1 MKVFDTVSR
10 RVFALLAA
18 VSCAVCAAVPA
29 AADVVYPVW
38 YGGAV
43 KAMDRMGISEADYP
57 VWLRSDVASRIPQMH
72 GDYVLD
78 ADLADRRDGVMS
90 DADVDAAVD
99 RRAARLVYKDVT
111 VDLVKLWGVYGKV
124 YADGYS
130 KSTSGALHYGDAGY
144 IPTSDEIDE
153 WSRKLTVT
161 TGDLDRQ
168 AEANVAAFDSSSGG
182 ASPSA
187 WRSVCGGGASRARAA
202 AFMVRPIAGV
212 KTYNDRKLKKSEEY
226 KRLHAWKLDDG
237 SEYSRD
243 ILERE
248 EYTGA
253 DDAFSG
259 KDKKTAA
266 DNEAANGD
274 DALARDRR
282 IAKRKQM
289 LAQAH
294 RSFNAVADAAGVVV
308 DILGLR
314 DATHDLLNIA
324 MSDDTFCSLVHETKG
339 DNFFQSSARKFFRF
353 TGRANAG
360 IDCDDF
366 DARAE
371 AAADAVAKKIAD
383 AFSDPNNTD
392 PYHTALTTGEH
403 DPMTGYTVSWSPWY
417 VAQTPDGNLYVRT
430 HIWRDGKGHEFTAWG
445 GTGGGD
451 SAPIQIRGDAWLKN
465 LCIAA
470 SGRVSQCYRDGELVD
485 YDIYNPASDVRRV
498 FWIGP
503 APDSTVGYQ
512 YPFSQ
517 WGHIWDHYNYS
528 GGTTYGLAKSLEENS
543 VPGTKGAMQSYDSF
557 YNGATGAWDG
567 GSWLVPGDS
576 KTVLSKIRLYYGDSR
591 LDDNLAS
598 FFTYD
603 NAEINRTS
611 FTNYKTGHLYGLT
624 ECGKSCPES
633 LTASPSVRVV
643 STPKDAAG
651 NPVGSGSSGPAYDG
665 SGTPMV
671 PSGVSVPVGADGK
684 TTASSVSYDAV
695 SSDGTSIHVGDQAIP
710 QIDTSTISKRLDLID
725 LRTGRSCFSEGY
737 ACASWYTETQQLVP
751 DHQLTVDTKTTTKE
765 QPALTYKC
773 SYDVPGRVSEVP
785 IGECV
790 AYAHAFEEAAQRS
803 GATASDAD
811 GDAILD
817 PVTSAD
823 PRVDYGT
830 CLRQETAGSAAK
842 WLYEPVACAGRM
854 LFKPDDKVTRTTRTR
869 VERSTR
875 DSVVV
880 KLDLIRENWRP
891 VFSDGLGDCSGYHV
905 SFKFAGIPVF
915 DDADFLDA
923 CPGQP
928 LDWLPVLCRAFL
940 TIVCALGVMLLCRRA
955 FMAIFDYHTG
965 GDGQ

>member
-1 MKVFDTVSR
+1 MRLFDARMVSCR
-10 RVFALLAA
+10 AFACLLA
-18 VSCAVCAAVPA
+18 VSCGVLAAVPA
-29 AADVVYPVW
+29 AADVVYPSW

-43 KAMDRMGISEADYP
+43 KAMDRMGISETDYP
-57 VWLRSDVASRIPQMH
+57 VWLRSDVASRIPTMH
-72 GDYVLD
+72 GDYTVS

-99 RRAARLVYKDVT
+99 RRAARIVYKDVT

-124 YADGYS
+124 YSDGYAQ
-130 KSTSGALHYGDAGY
+130 STSGALHYGDAGY

-161 TGDLDRQ
+161 TSELNRQ
-168 AEANVAAFDSSSGG
+168 ADENVTTLYGPDDTSSSGS
-182 ASPSA
+182 ASASA
-187 WRSVCGGGASRARAA
+187 WRSVCGGGAARTRAA
-202 AFMVRPIAGV
+202 AFMVRPAAGV
-212 KTYNDRKLKKSEEY
+212 KVYNDRKLKKSEEY

-259 KDKKTAA
+259 KDKKAAA
-266 DNEAANGD
+266 DNESANGHD
-274 DALARDRR
+274 TTARDRR
-282 IAKRKQM
+282 IAKTKQH
-289 LAQAH
+289 LSQVH
-294 RSFNAVADAAGVVV
+294 DVFNDFADAAG
-308 DILGLR
+308 
-314 DATHDLLNIA
+314 ALLNVVGLKDLNHDVLNIFT
-324 MSDDTFCSLVHETKG
+324 SDDNFCNITHEDKG
-339 DNFFQSSARKFFRF
+339 DNFFMKSLEKVDRW
-353 TGRANAG
+353 TWRAMAG
-360 IDCDDF
+360 VDCDDY
-366 DARAE
+366 DARNWP
-371 AAADAVAKKIAD
+371 ADGKTTTSLRKFAKLDDTEGYRQTMI
-383 AFSDPNNTD
+383 
-392 PYHTALTTGEH
+392 TGEH

-417 VAQTPDGNLYVRT
+417 VAQTPDGNVYVRT
-430 HIWRDGKGHEFTAWG
+430 HVWRDGKGHEFTAWG

-465 LCIAA
+465 QCIFTGWDQPCVQSGVQKTYDPFNPDA
-470 SGRVSQCYRDGELVD
+470 SG
-485 YDIYNPASDVRRV
+485 VRRV
-498 FWIGP
+498 MWFGP
-503 APDSTVGYQ
+503 APDATVGYY
-512 YPFSQ
+512 YPLAL

-528 GGTTYGLAKSLEENS
+528 GGTTYGAAKSWEDMNAATG
-543 VPGTKGAMQSYDSF
+543 VKGGFVSYDSF
-557 YNGATGAWDG
+557 YNGESGVWDG

-576 KTVLSKIRLYYGDSR
+576 KTVLSKVRLYYGSADTKNHLYNFYS
-591 LDDNLAS
+591 LDAG
-598 FFTYD
+598 
-603 NAEINRTS
+603 EINRTVMVAGQ
-611 FTNYKTGHLYGLT
+611 YKTGDLYGLA

-633 LTASPSVRVV
+633 LTAAPSVRVV

-665 SGTPMV
+665 SGTPRV

-684 TTASSVSYDAV
+684 TTATNISYDAV
-695 SSDGTSIHVGDQAIP
+695 SSDGRSIHVGDQAIP
-710 QIDTSTISKRLDLID
+710 QIDTSTLSKRLDLID

-751 DHQLTVDTKTTTKE
+751 DGQLTVSTKTTTKE

-773 SYDVPGRVSEVP
+773 SYDVPGKISEVP

-790 AYAHAFEEAAQRS
+790 AYAHAFEEASQRS
-803 GATASDAD
+803 GATASDTD

-830 CLRQETAGSAAK
+830 CLRQETAGNAAK

-891 VFSDGLGDCSGYHV
+891 AFSD
-905 SFKFAGIPVF
+905 VF
-915 DDADFLDA
+915 V
-923 CPGQP
+923 Q
-928 LDWLPVLCRAFL
+928 
-940 TIVCALGVMLLCRRA
+940 
-955 FMAIFDYHTG
+955 
-965 GDGQ
+965 

>member
-1 MKVFDTVSR
+1 MKVFDTLSR
-10 RVFALLAA
+10 RAFALLAA

-29 AADVVYPVW
+29 AADVVYPTW
-38 YGGAV
+38 YHGAV

-72 GDYVLD
+72 GDYVID
-78 ADLADRRDGVMS
+78 ADLSDRKDGVIS

-99 RRAARLVYKDVT
+99 HRAARLVYKDVT
-111 VDLVKLWGVYGKV
+111 VDLVKLWDVYGKV

-168 AEANVAAFDSSSGG
+168 AEANVAALESSSGG

-187 WRSVCGGGASRARAA
+187 WRSMCGGGVSRARAA

-212 KTYNDRKLKKSEEY
+212 KTYNERKLRKSEEY

-253 DDAFSG
+253 DDAFTG
-259 KDKKTAA
+259 KDKKSAA
-266 DNEAANGD
+266 ANEAANGHD
-274 DALARDRR
+274 TTARDRR

-294 RSFNAVADAAGVVV
+294 RSFNAAADAIGDVLN
-308 DILGLR
+308 ILGIR
-314 DATHDLLNIA
+314 DAAHDVLNIA

-360 IDCDDF
+360 VDCDDF

-417 VAQTPDGNLYVRT
+417 VAQTPDGNIYVRT
-430 HIWRDGKGHEFTAWG
+430 HVWRDGKGHEFTAWG

-465 LCIAA
+465 LCTTTTDA
-470 SGRVSQCYRDGELVD
+470 GPCYRDGEPVE
-485 YDIYNPASDVRRV
+485 YDIHAPAPDVRRV

-503 APDSTVGYQ
+503 APDSTVGYS
-512 YPFSQ
+512 YPFAQ

-528 GGTTYGLAKSLEENS
+528 GGTTYGPAQSLEKNA

-557 YNGATGAWDG
+557 YNGTNGAWDG

-576 KTVLSKIRLYYGDSR
+576 KTVLSKVRLYYGDNR
-591 LDDNLAS
+591 LKENLT
-598 FFTYD
+598 FFYQYIEG
-603 NAEINRTS
+603 EINRTS

-633 LTASPSVRVV
+633 LTAAPSVRVV

-665 SGTPMV
+665 SGTPQI
-671 PSGVSVPVGADGK
+671 PSEVSVPVGEDGK

-751 DHQLTVDTKTTTKE
+751 DRQLTVDTKTTTKE

-773 SYDVPGRVSEVP
+773 SYDVPGKISEVP

-790 AYAHAFEEAAQRS
+790 AYAHAFEEASQRS
-803 GATASDAD
+803 GATASDPD

-854 LFKPDDKVTRTTRTR
+854 LFKPDDKVTRTTRTK

-891 VFSDGLGDCSGYHV
+891 VFTDGLGDCSGYHV

-955 FMAIFDYHTG
+955 FMAIFDFHTG

>member
-10 RVFALLAA
+10 RAFALLAA

-29 AADVVYPVW
+29 AADVVFPTW
-38 YGGAV
+38 YHGAV

-72 GDYVLD
+72 GDYVID
-78 ADLADRRDGVMS
+78 ADLADRKDGVMS
-90 DADVDAAVD
+90 DDDVDAAVD

-161 TGDLDRQ
+161 TSELDRQ
-168 AEANVAAFDSSSGG
+168 AEENVAALDSSSGG

-226 KRLHAWKLDDG
+226 KRLHSWKLDDG

-259 KDKKTAA
+259 KDRKSAA
-266 DNEAANGD
+266 ANEAANGD

-294 RSFNAVADAAGVVV
+294 RSFNAAADAIGDVLN
-308 DILGLR
+308 ILGIR
-314 DATHDLLNIA
+314 DAAHDVLNIA

-403 DPMTGYTVSWSPWY
+403 DPMKGYTVSWSPWY

-430 HIWRDGKGHEFTAWG
+430 HIWRDSAGHEFTAWG

-451 SAPIQIRGDAWLKN
+451 AAPIQIRGDAWLKH
-465 LCIAA
+465 LCTTLGGTA
-470 SGRVSQCYRDGELVD
+470 SCYRDGEPVN
-485 YDIYNPASDVRRV
+485 YDLYNPASDVRRV

-503 APDSTVGYQ
+503 SPDITTSG
-512 YPFSQ
+512 PLAL

-528 GGTTYGLAKSLEENS
+528 GGTTYGAAKSLEINN
-543 VPGTKGAMQSYDSF
+543 VATATRGFMQSYDSF
-557 YNGATGAWDG
+557 YNGSTGAWDG

-576 KTVLSKIRLYYGDSR
+576 KTVLSKIRLYYGSPR
-591 LDDNLAS
+591 LEDNLTHFYADDEG
-598 FFTYD
+598 T
-603 NAEINRTS
+603 INGTP
-611 FTNYKTGHLYGLT
+611 FNQYKTGHLYGLA

-633 LTASPSVRVV
+633 LTAAPSVRVV

-671 PSGVSVPVGADGK
+671 PSDVSVPVGADGK
-684 TTASSVSYDAV
+684 TTASNVSYDAV

-751 DHQLTVDTKTTTKE
+751 DHQLTVSTKTTTKE

-773 SYDVPGRVSEVP
+773 SYDVPGKISEVP

-803 GATASDAD
+803 GATASDPD
-811 GDAILD
+811 GDAIAD

-854 LFKPDDKVTRTTRTR
+854 LFKPDDKVTRTTRTK

-891 VFSDGLGDCSGYHV
+891 VFTDGLGDCSGYHV

-955 FMAIFDYHTG
+955 FMAIFDFHTG

>member
-10 RVFALLAA
+10 RAFALLAA

-38 YGGAV
+38 YHGAV

-72 GDYVLD
+72 GDYMID
-78 ADLADRRDGVMS
+78 ADLADRKDGVMS

-99 RRAARLVYKDVT
+99 HRAARLVYKDVT

-168 AEANVAAFDSSSGG
+168 AEANVTTLYGPGDSSSGG
-182 ASPSA
+182 VSPGA

-212 KTYNDRKLKKSEEY
+212 KTYNERKLRKSEEY

-253 DDAFSG
+253 DDAFTG
-259 KDKKTAA
+259 KDRKSAA
-266 DNEAANGD
+266 DNEAANGHD
-274 DALARDRR
+274 TTARDRR
-282 IAKRKQM
+282 IARRKQM

-294 RSFNAVADAAGVVV
+294 RSFNATADAIGDVLN
-308 DILGLR
+308 ILGIR
-314 DATHDLLNIA
+314 DAAHDVLNIA

-403 DPMTGYTVSWSPWY
+403 DPMTGYHVSWSPWY
-417 VAQTPDGNLYVRT
+417 VAQTPDGNIYVRT
-430 HIWRDGKGHEFTAWG
+430 HVWRDGKGHEFTAWG

-465 LCIAA
+465 MYTTTGEG
-470 SGRVSQCYRDGELVD
+470 SYYYHDGQPVN
-485 YDIYNPASDVRRV
+485 YDGPDAKRV

-503 APDSTVGYQ
+503 APDSAVGYQ
-512 YPFSQ
+512 YSIVE

-528 GGTTYGLAKSLEENS
+528 RGTTYGPAESLKNNP
-543 VPGTKGAMQSYDSF
+543 VPGTRGAMQSYDSF
-557 YNGATGAWDG
+557 YNGSNGMWDG
-567 GSWLVPGDS
+567 GSWLVPGDAKS
-576 KTVLSKIRLYYGDSR
+576 VLSKIRLYYGSSNLR
-591 LDDNLAS
+591 DNLTS
-598 FFTYD
+598 FYTYD
-603 NAEINRTS
+603 NAEINRT
-611 FTNYKTGHLYGLT
+611 TLYHYKTGSLYGLT

-665 SGTPMV
+665 SGTPRI
-671 PSGVSVPVGADGK
+671 PSDVSVPVGADGK

-695 SSDGTSIHVGDQAIP
+695 SSDGRSIHVGDQPIP

-725 LRTGRSCFSEGY
+725 TRTGRSCFSEGY
-737 ACASWYTETQQLVP
+737 ACASWFTETQQLVP
-751 DHQLTVDTKTTTKE
+751 DHQLTVNTKTTTKE
-765 QPALTYKC
+765 QPALTYRC
-773 SYDVPGRVSEVP
+773 SYDVPGKITEVP

-790 AYAHAFEEAAQRS
+790 AYAHAFEEASQRS
-803 GATASDAD
+803 GATASDTD
-811 GDAILD
+811 GDVILD
-817 PVTSAD
+817 PVTNPD
-823 PRVDYGT
+823 PRIDYGT
-830 CLRQETAGSAAK
+830 CLRQETAGNAAK
-842 WLYEPVACAGRM
+842 WLYEPIACAGRM
-854 LFKPDDKVTRTTRTR
+854 LFKPDDKVTRTTRTK

-891 VFSDGLGDCSGYHV
+891 VFTDGLGDCSGYHV

-955 FMAIFDYHTG
+955 FMAIFDFHTG
-965 GDGQ
+965 GDAQ

>member
-10 RVFALLAA
+10 RAFALLAA

-38 YGGAV
+38 YHGAV

-72 GDYVLD
+72 GDYMID
-78 ADLADRRDGVMS
+78 ADLSDRRDGVMS

-111 VDLVKLWGVYGKV
+111 VDLVKLWDVYGKT
-124 YADGYS
+124 YAHGYAQ
-130 KSTSGALHYGDAGY
+130 STSGALHYGDAGY

-161 TGDLDRQ
+161 TSELDRQ
-168 AEANVAAFDSSSGG
+168 AEANVAALDSSSGG

-187 WRSVCGGGASRARAA
+187 WRSMCGGGASRARAA
-202 AFMVRPIAGV
+202 AFMVRPVAAPNI
-212 KTYNDRKLKKSEEY
+212 YNERKLRKSEEY
-226 KRLHAWKLDDG
+226 KRLHSWKLDDG

-259 KDKKTAA
+259 KDKKAAA
-266 DNEAANGD
+266 DNEAANGHD
-274 DALARDRR
+274 TTARDRR
-282 IAKRKQM
+282 IAKTKQH
-289 LAQAH
+289 LSQVH
-294 RSFNAVADAAGVVV
+294 DVFNDFADGAGAILNV
-308 DILGLR
+308 LGLR
-314 DATHDLLNIA
+314 GFNHDVLNIFT
-324 MSDDTFCSLVHETKG
+324 SDDNFCNITHEDKG
-339 DNFFQSSARKFFRF
+339 DNFFMKSLEKVDRW
-353 TGRANAG
+353 TWRAMAG
-360 IDCDDF
+360 IDCDDY
-366 DARAE
+366 DARNWP
-371 AAADAVAKKIAD
+371 ADGKTTTSLRKFAKLDDTEGYRQTMI
-383 AFSDPNNTD
+383 
-392 PYHTALTTGEH
+392 TGEH

-417 VAQTPDGNLYVRT
+417 VAQTPDGNIYVRT

-451 SAPIQIRGDAWLKN
+451 SAPIQIRGDAWLKHMYT
-465 LCIAA
+465 
-470 SGRVSQCYRDGELVD
+470 STGQGSYYYHDGQPVK
-485 YDIYNPASDVRRV
+485 YDGPDARRV
-498 FWIGP
+498 FWFGP
-503 APDSTVGYQ
+503 APDSAVGYQ
-512 YPFSQ
+512 YSIVE

-528 GGTTYGLAKSLEENS
+528 GGTTYGPAESLDKNH

-567 GSWLVPGDS
+567 GSWLVPGDAKS
-576 KTVLSKIRLYYGDSR
+576 VLSTIRLYYGSSNLR
-591 LDDNLAS
+591 DNLAS
-598 FFTYD
+598 FYTYD
-603 NAEINRTS
+603 NAEINRHS

-633 LTASPSVRVV
+633 LTAAPSVRVV

-665 SGTPMV
+665 SGTPRI
-671 PSGVSVPVGADGK
+671 PSEVSVPVGADGK

-695 SSDGTSIHVGDQAIP
+695 SSDGRSIHVGDQPIP
-710 QIDTSTISKRLDLID
+710 QIDTSTLSKRLDLID
-725 LRTGRSCFSEGY
+725 TRTGRSCFSEGY
-737 ACASWYTETQQLVP
+737 ACASWFTETQQLVP
-751 DHQLTVDTKTTTKE
+751 EHQLTVDTKTTTKE
-765 QPALTYKC
+765 QPALTYRC
-773 SYDVPGRVSEVP
+773 SYDVPGKITEVP

-790 AYAHAFEEAAQRS
+790 AYAHAFEEASQRS
-803 GATASDAD
+803 GATASDPD
-811 GDAILD
+811 GDAIAD

-823 PRVDYGT
+823 PRIDYGT
-830 CLRQETAGSAAK
+830 CLRQETAGNAVK

-854 LFKPDDKVTRTTRTR
+854 LFKPDDKVTKTTRTK

-891 VFSDGLGDCSGYHV
+891 VFTDGLGDCSGYHV

-955 FMAIFDYHTG
+955 FMAIFDFHTG
-965 GDGQ
+965 GEGQ

>member
-1 MKVFDTVSR
+1 MKVFDTVLR
-10 RVFALLAA
+10 RAFALLAA

-38 YGGAV
+38 YHGAV

-72 GDYVLD
+72 GDYVIG

-99 RRAARLVYKDVT
+99 HRAARLVYKDVT

-130 KSTSGALHYGDAGY
+130 RSTSGALHYGDAGY

-168 AEANVAAFDSSSGG
+168 AEQNVTTLYGPDDSSSGG

-187 WRSVCGGGASRARAA
+187 WRSVCGGGAARARAA

-212 KTYNDRKLKKSEEY
+212 KTYNERKLRKSEEY
-226 KRLHAWKLDDG
+226 KRLHAW
-237 SEYSRD
+237 
-243 ILERE
+243 
-248 EYTGA
+248 T

-259 KDKKTAA
+259 KDKKAAA
-266 DNEAANGD
+266 DNEAANGHD
-274 DALARDRR
+274 TTARDRR
-282 IAKRKQM
+282 IAKTKQH
-289 LAQAH
+289 LSQVH
-294 RSFNAVADAAGVVV
+294 DVFNDFADAAGALLNVS
-308 DILGLR
+308 GLR
-314 DATHDLLNIA
+314 DFNHNILKIFTSEDNFCNITHED
-324 MSDDTFCSLVHETKG
+324 KG
-339 DNFFQSSARKFFRF
+339 DNFFMKSLEKVDRW
-353 TGRANAG
+353 TWRAMAG
-360 IDCDDF
+360 FDCDDY
-366 DARAE
+366 DARNSPADGKTTTSLRKF
-371 AAADAVAKKIAD
+371 AARPHSFDSQYYHGFSVHPTAWYYADVDGSRVYFRAYVYTDKSDSSVSGIFLDDTDIVGPDLPKNILLHNRFSLMVPFSLNDYQANEDFHSQHDLSALFRSLSYDDDLYYFMVSLPKDAPWRILAPRIKAVSGSEDWVMSHLLVHYDTPDDDDYSGCSGNYGSNDLQCRASVLAKNGYGRD
-383 AFSDPNNTD
+383 T
-392 PYHTALTTGEH
+392 HALTKC
-403 DPMTGYTVSWSPWY
+403 D
-417 VAQTPDGNLYVRT
+417 
-430 HIWRDGKGHEFTAWG
+430 
-445 GTGGGD
+445 D
-451 SAPIQIRGDAWLKN
+451 SCPAK
-465 LCIAA
+465 
-470 SGRVSQCYRDGELVD
+470 YR
-485 YDIYNPASDVRRV
+485 
-498 FWIGP
+498 
-503 APDSTVGYQ
+503 
-512 YPFSQ
+512 
-517 WGHIWDHYNYS
+517 
-528 GGTTYGLAKSLEENS
+528 
-543 VPGTKGAMQSYDSF
+543 PGTS
-557 YNGATGAWDG
+557 
-567 GSWLVPGDS
+567 
-576 KTVLSKIRLYYGDSR
+576 
-591 LDDNLAS
+591 
-598 FFTYD
+598 
-603 NAEINRTS
+603 
-611 FTNYKTGHLYGLT
+611 
-624 ECGKSCPES
+624 
-633 LTASPSVRVV
+633 SVRVTA
-643 STPKDAAG
+643 TPKDAAG

-665 SGTPMV
+665 SGTPRI
-671 PSGVSVPVGADGK
+671 PSEVSVPVGADGK

-695 SSDGTSIHVGDQAIP
+695 SSDGSSIHVGDQPIP

-737 ACASWYTETQQLVP
+737 ACASWFTETQQLVP
-751 DHQLTVDTKTTTKE
+751 EHQLTVDTTTTTKE

-773 SYDVPGRVSEVP
+773 SYDVPGKITEVP

-803 GATASDAD
+803 GATASDPD

-891 VFSDGLGDCSGYHV
+891 VFADGLGDCSGYHV
-905 SFKFAGIPVF
+905 NFKFAGIPVF

-955 FMAIFDYHTG
+955 FMAIFDFHTG
-965 GDGQ
+965 GEGQ

>member
-10 RVFALLAA
+10 RAFAVMAA

-38 YGGAV
+38 YHGAV

-161 TGDLDRQ
+161 TSELDRQ
-168 AEANVAAFDSSSGG
+168 AGVNADIEGSDAGTE
-182 ASPSA
+182 PSA
-187 WRSVCGGGASRARAA
+187 YRSTCGGVVNRARAA
-202 AFMVRPIAGV
+202 AYMVRPASNV
-212 KTYNDRKLKKSEEY
+212 RTYPDRKTRKSDEY
-226 KRLHAWKLDDG
+226 KRLNAWKRDDG
-237 SEYSRD
+237 SEYARD

-259 KDKKTAA
+259 KDKDNAA
-266 DNEAANGD
+266 ASQASDGEST
-274 DALARDRR
+274 ARDKR
-282 IAKRKQM
+282 IAKVKQH
-289 LAQAH
+289 LAQA
-294 RSFNAVADAAGVVV
+294 R
-308 DILGLR
+308 
-314 DATHDLLNIA
+314 
-324 MSDDTFCSLVHETKG
+324 DTFNSTADFAGSILNYVGFRDVVHKGFNIFAHDDDFCDVTHTIKG
-339 DNFFQSSARKFFRF
+339 DSIFYKALANTARWSW
-353 TGRANAG
+353 RALAG
-360 IDCDDF
+360 IDCDDY
-366 DARAE
+366 DARHSP
-371 AAADAVAKKIAD
+371 ADGKTTTSLRKFAKLDDTEGYRQTMI
-383 AFSDPNNTD
+383 
-392 PYHTALTTGEH
+392 TGEH

-417 VAQTPDGNLYVRT
+417 VAQTPDGNIYVRT
-430 HIWRDGKGHEFTAWG
+430 HVWRDGKGHEFTAWG

-465 LCIAA
+465 MYT
-470 SGRVSQCYRDGELVD
+470 STGQGSYYYHDGQPVE
-485 YDIYNPASDVRRV
+485 YDGPDERRV

-503 APDSTVGYQ
+503 APDSASYYQ
-512 YPFSQ
+512 YSIAE

-528 GGTTYGLAKSLEENS
+528 GGTTYGPAKSLEENP

-557 YNGATGAWDG
+557 YNGSNGMWDG

-576 KTVLSKIRLYYGDSR
+576 KSVLSKVRLYYGSSNIR
-591 LDDNLAS
+591 DNLRS

-603 NAEINRTS
+603 NAEINRNS
-611 FTNYKTGHLYGLT
+611 FTNYKTGSLYGLT

-633 LTASPSVRVV
+633 LTAAPSVRVV

-665 SGTPMV
+665 SGTPQI
-671 PSGVSVPVGADGK
+671 PSEVSVPVGADGK

-695 SSDGTSIHVGDQAIP
+695 SSDGRSIHVGDQAIP

-751 DHQLTVDTKTTTKE
+751 DRQLTVDTKTTTKE

-773 SYDVPGRVSEVP
+773 SYDVPGKVSEVP

-803 GATASDAD
+803 GATASDPD
-811 GDAILD
+811 GDAIAD

-823 PRVDYGT
+823 PRIDYGT

-891 VFSDGLGDCSGYHV
+891 VFTDGLGDCSGYHV

-955 FMAIFDYHTG
+955 FMAIFDFHTG
-965 GDGQ
+965 GDAQ